1 MAPIVSFAGDNPAPT
16 KWTDFYAR
24 NRTDRGP
31 FQTLFETNFAAMAR
45 RTESHLSN
53 VTKLTETITGSDY
66 GNMLMVPGRRGT
78 MQILHHGFACNTE
91 DGFVLAFAHGNLGD
105 TTSFKTVNRDDMVA
119 PAALEPVELGD
130 DGPARAWRVPRL
142 DNMMAAESPEEF
154 TNLEAADNTILTRIP
169 NHCLITA
176 STFEE
181 VGGAKVVSAKD
192 LAFKIIEA
200 FQAAAAD
207 DDEISI
213 EREAEAEGLEDTLA
227 FLWASEQG
235 ILAEVRLE
243 DVPENTM
250 MNHLIRGVRGES

>member
-1 MAPIVSFAGDNPAPT
+1 
-16 KWTDFYAR
+16 
-24 NRTDRGP
+24 
-31 FQTLFETNFAAMAR
+31 
-45 RTESHLSN
+45 
-53 VTKLTETITGSDY
+53 
-66 GNMLMVPGRRGT
+66 

-200 FQAAAAD
+200 FRPRRQTTMRSVLNAKPKRRAWRTHWHSCGRPNKGSWRRSD
-207 DDEISI
+207 WKTFREHHDEPS
-213 EREAEAEGLEDTLA
+213 D
-227 FLWASEQG
+227 QG
-235 ILAEVRLE
+235 
-243 DVPENTM
+243 
-250 MNHLIRGVRGES
+250 S